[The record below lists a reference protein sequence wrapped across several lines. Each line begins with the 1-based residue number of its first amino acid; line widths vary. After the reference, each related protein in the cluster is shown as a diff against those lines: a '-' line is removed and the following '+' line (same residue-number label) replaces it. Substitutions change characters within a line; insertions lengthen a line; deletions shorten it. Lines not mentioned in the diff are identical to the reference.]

1 MNMKLLN
8 KIKNMPESLKATLVF
23 AIASFATSG
32 INYIT
37 TPIYTR
43 LLTNAQY
50 GTVAVYNSWY
60 AIIRVF
66 ASLTLIFPGVLNV
79 GLYEHK
85 ENRWR
90 YLASMLGLITVS
102 TAILSVLY
110 ALFSAQVEGLL
121 ALPGSLVTLM
131 LLMCFSQ
138 PATTFWTFKQRYEY
152 RYKITFLVS
161 VGSAV
166 LAQLVSIV
174 AVVLFD
180 RYGYQHLD
188 QVRLWGAGFVN
199 IAVGMVLFCIIIKK
213 GKVFADI
220 PLWKGTVLVALPLIP
235 HYLGSELLSSL
246 DKIMISQMVGDDKA
260 GIYSL
265 ATILSSIGVL
275 LWRALNIMFAPFVN
289 EKLGKRDF
297 NSIQKNV
304 RPLLEMAGI
313 MCVIAALAAP
323 EIIGILATDD
333 YMEGIYAV
341 PPIAAGIFAHALYD
355 VFSAVSFFHKKSVN
369 IAISTITAAVVNIVL
384 NYISIKSFGYI
395 AAGYTTLIANLVLVA
410 MHYWN
415 TRRIE
420 KERIYDGR
428 FSCFVVLAV
437 VAGCLLCNLL
447 YGFVVMRYILILLLL
462 GLMFLWRRKFVD
474 ALISMRV

>member
-1 MNMKLLN
+1 
-8 KIKNMPESLKATLVF
+8 MPESLKATLVF

-37 TPIYTR
+37 TPIFTR
-43 LLTNAQY
+43 LLTNSQY

-60 AIIRVF
+60 AIIRIF
-66 ASLTLIFPGVLNV
+66 ASMTLIFPGVLNV

-90 YLASMLGLITVS
+90 YLASMLGLTTVS
-102 TAILSVLY
+102 TVILSVLY
-110 ALFSAQVEGLL
+110 ALFSSQVECLL
-121 ALPGSLVTLM
+121 ALPGSLVTLI
-131 LLMCFSQ
+131 LLMCLSQ

-152 RYKITFLVS
+152 RYKITFFVS

-166 LAQLVSIV
+166 LAQLLSII

-188 QVRLWGAGFVN
+188 QVRLWSAGLVN
-199 IAVGMVLFCIIIKK
+199 IAVGMVLYGTIIKK

-220 PLWKGTVLVALPLIP
+220 PLWKRTVLIALPLIP

-246 DKIMISQMVGDDKA
+246 DKIMISQMVGEDKA

-313 MCVIAALAAP
+313 MCVIASLAAP
-323 EIIGILATDD
+323 EIISILASDD

-355 VFSAVSFFHKKSVN
+355 VFSAVSFFHKKSMN
-369 IAISTITAAVVNIVL
+369 IAISTTTAAVVNIVL
-384 NYISIKSFGYI
+384 NYIFIKSFGYI
-395 AAGYTTLIANLVLVA
+395 AAGYTTLIANLVLVV

-420 KERIYDGR
+420 KEQIYDGK
-428 FSCFVVLAV
+428 FSCLIVLAV
-437 VAGCLLCNLL
+437 VTGCLLCNLL
-447 YGFVVMRYILILLLL
+447 YGFVIVRYIVILMLF
-462 GLMFLWRRKFVD
+462 GLMFFWRRKFLD
-474 ALISMRV
+474 ALINMKV

>member
-1 MNMKLLN
+1 
-8 KIKNMPESLKATLVF
+8 MPESLKATLVF

-37 TPIYTR
+37 TPIFTR
-43 LLTNAQY
+43 LLTNSQY

-66 ASLTLIFPGVLNV
+66 ASMTLIFPGVLNV

-90 YLASMLGLITVS
+90 YLASMLGLTTVS
-102 TAILSVLY
+102 TVILGVLY
-110 ALFSAQVEGLL
+110 ALFSSQVECLL
-121 ALPGSLVTLM
+121 ALPGSLVTLI
-131 LLMCFSQ
+131 LLMCLSQ

-152 RYKITFLVS
+152 RYKITFFVS

-166 LAQLVSIV
+166 LAQLLSII

-188 QVRLWGAGFVN
+188 QVRLWSAGLVN
-199 IAVGMVLFCIIIKK
+199 IAVGMVLYGTIIKK
-213 GKVFADI
+213 GKAFADI
-220 PLWKGTVLVALPLIP
+220 PLWKSTVLIALPLIP

-246 DKIMISQMVGDDKA
+246 DKIMISQMVSEDKA

-289 EKLGKRDF
+289 EKLGNRDF

-304 RPLLEMAGI
+304 RPLLEITGI
-313 MCVIAALAAP
+313 MCVIASLAAP

-369 IAISTITAAVVNIVL
+369 IAISTTTATVVNIVL
-384 NYISIKSFGYI
+384 NYIFIKSFGYI
-395 AAGYTTLIANLVLVA
+395 AASYTTLIANLVLVV

-420 KERIYDGR
+420 KEQIYDGK
-428 FSCFVVLAV
+428 FSCLIVLAV
-437 VAGCLLCNLL
+437 VTGCLLCNLL
-447 YGFVVMRYILILLLL
+447 YGFVIVRYIVILMLFGLL
-462 GLMFLWRRKFVD
+462 FFWRRKFMD
-474 ALISMRV
+474 ALINMKVQ

>member
-1 MNMKLLN
+1 
-8 KIKNMPESLKATLVF
+8 MPESLKATLVF

-37 TPIYTR
+37 TPIFTR
-43 LLTNAQY
+43 LLTNSQY

-60 AIIRVF
+60 AIIRIF
-66 ASLTLIFPGVLNV
+66 ASMTLIFPGVLNV

-90 YLASMLGLITVS
+90 YLASMLGLTTVS
-102 TAILSVLY
+102 TVILSVLY
-110 ALFSAQVEGLL
+110 ALFSSQVECLL
-121 ALPGSLVTLM
+121 ALPGSLVTLI
-131 LLMCFSQ
+131 LLMCLSQ

-152 RYKITFLVS
+152 RYKITFFVS

-166 LAQLVSIV
+166 LAQLLSII

-188 QVRLWGAGFVN
+188 QVRLWSAGLVN
-199 IAVGMVLFCIIIKK
+199 IAVGMVLYGTIIKK

-220 PLWKGTVLVALPLIP
+220 PLWKRTVLIALPLIP

-246 DKIMISQMVGDDKA
+246 DKIMISQMVGEDKA

-297 NSIQKNV
+297 NSIPKNV

-313 MCVIAALAAP
+313 MCVIASLAAP
-323 EIIGILATDD
+323 EIISILASDD

-355 VFSAVSFFHKKSVN
+355 VFSAVSFFHKKSMN
-369 IAISTITAAVVNIVL
+369 IAISTTTAAVVNIVL
-384 NYISIKSFGYI
+384 NYIFIKSFGYI
-395 AAGYTTLIANLVLVA
+395 AAGYTTLIANLVLVV

-420 KERIYDGR
+420 KEQIYDGK
-428 FSCFVVLAV
+428 FSCLIVLAV
-437 VAGCLLCNLL
+437 VTGCLLCNLL
-447 YGFVVMRYILILLLL
+447 YGFVIVRYIVILMLF
-462 GLMFLWRRKFVD
+462 GLMFFWRRKFLD
-474 ALISMRV
+474 ALINMKV

>member
-1 MNMKLLN
+1 
-8 KIKNMPESLKATLVF
+8 MPESLKATLVF

-37 TPIYTR
+37 TPFFTR
-43 LLTNAQY
+43 LLTSDQY

-66 ASLTLIFPGVLNV
+66 AAMTLIFPGVLNV

-85 ENRWR
+85 DNRWR
-90 YLASMLGLITVS
+90 YLSSMLGLTTVS
-102 TAILSVLY
+102 TTILSVVY
-110 ALFSAQVEGLL
+110 ALFTSQVECLL
-121 ALPGSLVTLM
+121 ALPGSLVTLI
-131 LLMCFSQ
+131 LLMCLSQ

-166 LAQLVSIV
+166 LAQLLSIL
-174 AVVLFD
+174 AVIFFD
-180 RYGYQHLD
+180 RYGYPHLD
-188 QVRLWGAGFVN
+188 QVRLWSAGLVN
-199 IAVGMVLFCIIIKK
+199 ITVGMVLYVIICRK
-213 GKVFADI
+213 GKIFVDL
-220 PLWKGTVLVALPLIP
+220 PLWKSTVLIALPLIP

-297 NSIQKNV
+297 SSIQKNV
-304 RPLLEMAGI
+304 RPLLETAGI

-369 IAISTITAAVVNIVL
+369 IAVSTTVAAVVNVGL
-384 NYISIKSFGYI
+384 NYVFIRNFGYL

-415 TRRIE
+415 TRRVE
-420 KERIYDGR
+420 KERIYDGK
-428 FSCFVVLAV
+428 FSCLIVLAV

-447 YGFVVMRYILILLLL
+447 YGFVVVRYTLILMLF
-462 GLMFLWRRKFVD
+462 GLMISWRRKLID
-474 ALISMRV
+474 ALINMKV